1 MAALYLLSKLSFFGR
16 LDALL
21 PLFSIF
27 LFFIDHADGIIFKL
41 ELISDSLTNWNEFR
55 IVFQISFCIHFNMEE
70 DWDIEKYHNYFEP
83 EEQWEMKKKFME
95 ENKSMF
101 TEERVVCLAQVLV
114 NVEFLGT
121 R

>member
-1 MAALYLLSKLSFFGR
+1 
-16 LDALL
+16 
-21 PLFSIF
+21 
-27 LFFIDHADGIIFKL
+27 
-41 ELISDSLTNWNEFR
+41 
-55 IVFQISFCIHFNMEE
+55 MEE

-121 R
+121 RYPMGTMKTIAELSRGIIEDFRERQKTRLQRTFVGAADAASAKVKGKAGMA